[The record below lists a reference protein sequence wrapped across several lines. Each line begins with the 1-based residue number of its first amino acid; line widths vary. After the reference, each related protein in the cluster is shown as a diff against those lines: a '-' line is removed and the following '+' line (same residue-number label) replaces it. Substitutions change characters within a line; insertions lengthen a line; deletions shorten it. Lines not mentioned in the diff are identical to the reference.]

1 MKTDKS
7 MWAVL
12 ASPVVGNR
20 DSRNPGGPVIG
31 KFLMALFPYVRRF
44 SIVAGLTALVGA
56 AQGQGNYAAEGG
68 EFNITGQLLG
78 EQVYPSLSISPS
90 GGYLVWQDNITDGDA
105 AGISALKLDGSLAGT
120 LSTFR
125 VNEIG
130 AGLQERPVV
139 SGLKNGGAAFVW
151 VGGNIGFQHVFGR
164 FMGPGGW
171 VTGDVLINTATNQ
184 FQSEASVAT
193 LTNGNVVV
201 TWSSSSQVSPTSLRD
216 VYFQILTPTGQKFG
230 AETLVNQTTAYNQR
244 TAALAA
250 LSDGRFVVV
259 WVSEQQRFENS
270 VDLYG
275 RFFTATGQPASSEFL
290 INSSTNVCANPS
302 VAAAPDGGFVVAWME
317 RDLQNNVNGW
327 EIFARPVSSAA
338 QLGAARLIN
347 AWQTGDQLAPKIA
360 SINGDYLVSWT
371 SMAQDG
377 SRDGAYGRFLNA
389 DGSLHGDEFRMNTT
403 TVGNQMH
410 PTVASDG
417 AARFLAVWT
426 SFVGGD
432 ASYDLFAQRYVNLSQ
447 PLAAPSAPFVTVLSS
462 SSLSVSWPAV
472 SGLPVSNY
480 EVYADGSLTASATVA
495 DTYWNATGLAA
506 SSTHSYKLAYVLSDG
521 RRSPLSASNSG
532 TTYGSGLYFGIPFE
546 WMAQYNWGQS
556 WPSVS
561 LDSDGDGMSN
571 YKEFLAGTDPTDPNS
586 VLKVRL
592 QATPQGLFLNWNS
605 QPGLM
610 YQVWSSSSAA
620 GPWNKV
626 GAPRF
631 AAGTVDSM
639 YVGGNGAGFYQ
650 IERLR

>member
-1 MKTDKS
+1 
-7 MWAVL
+7 MWAVSG
-12 ASPVVGNR
+12 SPVAGNR
-20 DSRNPGGPVIG
+20 DSRDSGASSIG
-31 KFLMALFPYVRRF
+31 KFLMALFPYVRKV
-44 SIVAGLTALVGA
+44 SIIAGLTAIAGV
-56 AQGQGNYAAEGG
+56 AQGQGSFAPEGA
-68 EFNITGQLLG
+68 EFNITGPLLG
-78 EQVYPSLSISPS
+78 EQVYPSVSISPT
-90 GGYLVWQDNITDGDA
+90 GGYLVWQDNITDGDS
-105 AGISALKLDGSLAGT
+105 AGISALKLDGSLSGT

-125 VNEIG
+125 VNEIPT
-130 AGLQERPVV
+130 GLQERPAV
-139 SGLKNGGAAFVW
+139 SVLKNGGAAFIW
-151 VGGNIGFQHVFGR
+151 QGGSIGFQHVYGR
-164 FMGPGGW
+164 FISPSGW

-184 FQSEASVAT
+184 YQSEASITT

-201 TWSSSSQVSPTSLRD
+201 TWSSDSQVSPTSLRD
-216 VYFQILTPTGQKFG
+216 VYMQILTPAGQKVG
-230 AETLVNQTTAYNQR
+230 GETLVNQTTAYNQR
-244 TAALAA
+244 TAAVSA

-275 RFFTATGQPASSEFL
+275 RFYSAAGQPASSEFL
-290 INSSTNVCANPS
+290 INSSTNICANPS
-302 VAAAPDGGFVVAWME
+302 VAAAPDGGFVVAWMA
-317 RDLQNNVNGW
+317 RDLQNNVYGW

-338 QLGAARLIN
+338 QLGTARLIN

-360 SINGDYLVSWT
+360 AINGDYMVSWT

-389 DGSLHGDEFRMNTT
+389 DGSLHGDEFRVNTT

-410 PTVASDG
+410 PMVASDG
-417 AARFLAVWT
+417 SARFLAVWT
-426 SFVGGD
+426 SFVGGE

-462 SSLSVSWPAV
+462 SSLSVSWPV
-472 SGLPVSNY
+472 ISGLPVANY
-480 EVYADGSLTASATVA
+480 EVYADGSTTAAATVTE
-495 DTYWNATGLAA
+495 TYWNATGLAA
-506 SSTHSYKLAYVLSDG
+506 SSMHSYKLAYVLSDG
-521 RRSPLSASNSG
+521 RRSPLSLANSG

-556 WPSVS
+556 WPSVN

-571 YKEFLAGTDPTDPNS
+571 YKEFLAGTDPTDANS

-610 YQVWSSSSAA
+610 YQVWSSPSAA
-620 GPWNKV
+620 GPWSKV

-631 AAGTVDSM
+631 AAGSVDSM

>member
-1 MKTDKS
+1 
-7 MWAVL
+7 MWATSGSPGAQNL
-12 ASPVVGNR
+12 EIREAGASF
-20 DSRNPGGPVIG
+20 IG
-31 KFLMALFPYVRRF
+31 KFLMALFPHVRKI
-44 SIVAGLTALVGA
+44 SIIAVLAALVGA
-56 AQGQGNYAAEGG
+56 AQGQGNYAPEGG
-68 EFNITGQLLG
+68 EFNISGQLLG
-78 EQVYPSLSISPS
+78 EQVYPTVSISPS
-90 GGYLVWQDNITDGDA
+90 GGYLVWQDNITDGDS

-125 VNEIG
+125 VNEI
-130 AGLQERPVV
+130 ATGLQERPVV
-139 SGLKNGGAAFVW
+139 SVLKNGGAAFVW
-151 VGGNIGFQHVFGR
+151 VGGSLGFQHVYGR
-164 FMGPGGW
+164 FISPAGW

-184 FQSEASVAT
+184 YQSEAALAT

-201 TWSSSSQVSPTSLRD
+201 TWSSSGQVSPTSMRD
-216 VYFQILTPTGQKFG
+216 VYFQILTPMGQKFG
-230 AETLVNQTTAYNQR
+230 GESPVNQTTAYNQR
-244 TAALAA
+244 TAAVSA

-275 RFFTATGQPASSEFL
+275 RIFSSTGQAASSEFL
-290 INSSTNVCANPS
+290 INTSTNVCANPS
-302 VAAAPDGGFVVAWME
+302 IAAAPDGGFVVAWME
-317 RDLQNNVNGW
+317 RDLENNVNGW
-327 EIFARPVSSAA
+327 QVYTRPVSAGA
-338 QLGAARLIN
+338 QLGTARLVN

-360 SINGDYLVSWT
+360 AINGDYLVSWT

-377 SRDGAYGRFLNA
+377 SRDGAYGRFLSA
-389 DGSLHGDEFRMNTT
+389 DGSLHGDEFRINTT

-426 SFVGGD
+426 SFVGGG

-462 SSLSVSWPAV
+462 SSLSVSWPVV
-472 SGLPVSNY
+472 SGLPVANY
-480 EVYADGSLTASATVA
+480 EVYADGSTTASATVT

-506 SSTHSYKLAYVLSDG
+506 SSTHSYKVAYVLSDG

-532 TTYGSGLYFGIPFE
+532 TTYSSGSYFGIPFE
-546 WMAQYNWGQS
+546 WMVQYNWGQS
-556 WPSVS
+556 WPTVS
-561 LDSDGDGMSN
+561 FDSDGDGMSN
-571 YKEFLAGTDPTDPNS
+571 YKEFLAGTDPTDGNS

-605 QPGLM
+605 HPGLM

-620 GPWNKV
+620 GPWIKV